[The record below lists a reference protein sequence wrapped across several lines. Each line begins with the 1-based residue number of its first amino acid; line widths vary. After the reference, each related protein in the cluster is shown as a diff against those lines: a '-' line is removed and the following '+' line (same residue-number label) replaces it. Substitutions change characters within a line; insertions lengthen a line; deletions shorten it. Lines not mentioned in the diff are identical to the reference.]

1 MTQLS
6 QCNISLQY
14 RMTRR
19 SVRIP
24 YRINVHCRWCKSK
37 ELELRFTCPNGMQ
50 QLLQN
55 DAQSQRNNIGRLNS
69 PALVGTCNQYPSTLN
84 RNNSII
90 IYVTSSVKVNV
101 LNDIGVVIVTRG
113 PRTDRLYQTII
124 FIHSTVTWYLMG
136 LNQALDPSRSV
147 RSSLICLVDDLWWST
162 FTISDVLSLSSNI
175 DVSLPVMTSLC
186 DWCACWLC
194 FL

>member
-1 MTQLS
+1 
-6 QCNISLQY
+6 
-14 RMTRR
+14 
-19 SVRIP
+19 
-24 YRINVHCRWCKSK
+24 
-37 ELELRFTCPNGMQ
+37 MQ

-55 DAQSQRNNIGRLNS
+55 DAQSQRNSIGRPSS

-84 RNNSII
+84 RNALNRSSII
-90 IYVTSSVKVNV
+90 IHAISSAKINV